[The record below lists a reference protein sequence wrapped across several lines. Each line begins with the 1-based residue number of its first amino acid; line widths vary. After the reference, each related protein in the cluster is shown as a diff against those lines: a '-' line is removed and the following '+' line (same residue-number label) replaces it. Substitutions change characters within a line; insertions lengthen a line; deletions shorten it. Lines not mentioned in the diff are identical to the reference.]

1 MSRRSSG
8 SLEVAAGAGN
18 RNGLVHNP
26 FANAEVSVDPTGELL
41 VLTGD
46 SVGLEAVFDG

>member
-8 SLEVAAGAGN
+8 SLEVAAGTGN

-26 FANAEVSVDPTGELL
+26 FTNAEVSIDPTGELL

>member
-1 MSRRSSG
+1 VSRRSSG
-8 SLEVAAGAGN
+8 SLEVAAGTGN

-26 FANAEVSVDPTGELL
+26 FANAEVSVDPTGKLL

-46 SVGLEAVFDG
+46 SVGLKAVLYG